1 MIVVDDSEI
10 ASLQADFGKIDAG
23 ATTFLLGVMEGGAD
37 RLARRWATNARQTS
51 GTHGQHY
58 PDSIDWEYVPGFD
71 IEMEVGPNPVFA
83 QGGMSFEEGSRNQ
96 PAHLDGQRAGDEEL
110 PKLERLV
117 NRSFANYAASAG
129 L

>member
-1 MIVVDDSEI
+1 MMILGDAEI
-10 ASLQADFGKIDAG
+10 GVLQADFGKMSAG
-23 ATTFLLGVMEGGAD
+23 ATTFMLDQLEGGAD
-37 RLARRWATNARQTS
+37 RLARRWAANARQTS
-51 GTHGQHY
+51 GRHGRHY

-71 IEMEVGPNPVFA
+71 IEIEVGPNPIFA

-110 PKLERLV
+110 PKLERRV
-117 NRSFANYAASAG
+117 TRSFDAYANRYG